1 MPAANLF
8 WLIAPAVALLVI
20 GTVQFL
26 RGGSNGSGHSSG
38 SDSDHGIE
46 R

>member
-1 MPAANLF
+1 MPFWNLF
-8 WLIAPAVALLVI
+8 WVIAPAVTLLVI

-26 RGGSNGSGHSSG
+26 RSKGG
-38 SDSDHGIE
+38 E